1 MPDPTEAV
9 PPQTPFGRY
18 PRSFEGIGRL
28 VGGESFERLQ
38 AAHVMLTGIGGVG
51 SWIAEA
57 LARSGI
63 GALTLVD
70 LDDICE
76 SNINRQ
82 VHALQNT
89 VGKPKV
95 SVMTE
100 RIRSISPQ
108 IRVFAEETYL
118 TAANAAA
125 LLDRKPDFFI
135 DAIDAGRLKALSL
148 ALCRERSIPALTV
161 GGAGGRLDPAAV
173 QMSDLGRAYNDPLL
187 ARVRRVLRQEFDFPR
202 REKARF
208 GIPCV
213 FSSEL
218 PRQPKEESHGCDVDL
233 SLSHSQT
240 RSVRLD
246 CATGFGAATFVTG
259 TFAFHATA
267 HVIRHLTG

>member
-1 MPDPTEAV
+1 
-9 PPQTPFGRY
+9 
-18 PRSFEGIGRL
+18 
-28 VGGESFERLQ
+28 
-38 AAHVMLTGIGGVG
+38 MLTGIGGVG

-63 GALTLVD
+63 GTLTLID
-70 LDDICE
+70 LDDVCE

-82 VHALQNT
+82 VHALQST
-89 VGKPKV
+89 VGRTKV
-95 SVMTE
+95 QVMAE

-108 IRVFAEETYL
+108 TKVFVEETYL
-118 TAANAAA
+118 TTANAAA
-125 LLDRKPDFFI
+125 LLDRHPDFFI

-161 GGAGGRLDPAAV
+161 GGAGGRLDPASV
-173 QMSDLGRAYNDPLL
+173 QMTDLGRAYNDPLL
-187 ARVRRVLRQEFDFPR
+187 ARVRRVLRQEYDFPR

-218 PRQPKEESHGCDVDL
+218 PRRPKEERTSCDADVA
-233 SLSHSQT
+233 HSKT
-240 RSVRLD
+240 RSIRLD

-259 TFAFHATA
+259 TFAFHAA
-267 HVIRHLTG
+267 AYVVRHLAD